1 MGNDYSFGAMG
12 YDGIDRSGWKE
23 VSDRAYRALEE
34 AKDMFRNLVK
44 EHSFDNVPDPKYKFT
59 RKQAINFHL
68 VGSLRPK
75 FNKYV
80 KSMGGK
86 ATWKVIP
93 WEQKKKDSRYKNRKS
108 AVYFCDI
115 TIDQSVRKKMKMA
128 EPQNFQ
134 SEDLDAEISMFTFLT
149 QRGVPESEALYVS
162 CTFLS
167 VHSHF
172 ADSDV
177 EKL

>member
-44 EHSFDNVPDPKYKFT
+44 EHSFDNVPNPKYKFT

-75 FNKYV
+75 FKF
-80 KSMGGK
+80 KFLF
-86 ATWKVIP
+86 
-93 WEQKKKDSRYKNRKS
+93 
-108 AVYFCDI
+108 VYD
-115 TIDQSVRKKMKMA
+115 
-128 EPQNFQ
+128 
-134 SEDLDAEISMFTFLT
+134 
-149 QRGVPESEALYVS
+149 
-162 CTFLS
+162 
-167 VHSHF
+167 
-172 ADSDV
+172 
-177 EKL
+177 KLNHNEHPSI